1 MFVSRGKRMRKEKKI
16 NCLFIYFFSTVVR
29 DAHDL
34 VIAAKSSSLSFQS
47 CRT

>member
-1 MFVSRGKRMRKEKKI
+1 MFVSRGKRMRKEKKSTVY
-16 NCLFIYFFSTVVR
+16 LFIFSTLVR

-34 VIAAKSSSLSFQS
+34 FIAAKSSSLPFQS